1 MNKKA
6 FAILALAATSLSM
19 TALASEDE
27 VIHSYS
33 YSLTDINEIY
43 IEGGIGTME
52 VLHTDGNELRVELE
66 LEGTRRYFVFNK
78 RSVEDIEIEDRVRGD
93 RLSLRLNEDDLDH
106 VKAHWRVEMPS
117 VARTHIE
124 LGVGQITAEF
134 VDTELEVEVGVG
146 AGDITLARSY
156 VGRVEAS
163 AGVGSAV
170 LQGAN
175 DTVSKRAMVSE
186 ESYGFGN
193 GQHRVEL
200 SVGVGEMKVR
210 LDDET

>member
-1 MNKKA
+1 MNNKA
-6 FAILALAATSLSM
+6 FAILALTATSLS
-19 TALASEDE
+19 ASVSASQDE
-27 VIHSYS
+27 VIHTYS
-33 YSLTDINEIY
+33 YSLDNINEIY

-52 VLHTDGNELRVELE
+52 VVHIDGTELRVELE

-134 VDTELEVEVGVG
+134 ANTELEVEVG
-146 AGDITLARSY
+146 
-156 VGRVEAS
+156 
-163 AGVGSAV
+163 
-170 LQGAN
+170 
-175 DTVSKRAMVSE
+175 
-186 ESYGFGN
+186 
-193 GQHRVEL
+193 
-200 SVGVGEMKVR
+200 
-210 LDDET
+210 